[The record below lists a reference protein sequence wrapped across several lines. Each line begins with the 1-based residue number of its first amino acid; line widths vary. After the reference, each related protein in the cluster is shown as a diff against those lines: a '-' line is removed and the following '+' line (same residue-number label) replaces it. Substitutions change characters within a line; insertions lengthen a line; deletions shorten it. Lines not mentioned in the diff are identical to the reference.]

1 MKKILLSLLI
11 SFCAIFTAQSVNL
24 DSLYKCLDKEV
35 NSSSI
40 YVTEHENKISTLKKM
55 LDEVE
60 DSKEKYNISFKI
72 FKEYKSFINDSA
84 LTYIEKCIEFADKI
98 NRKDLSD
105 NCKSLLAFQC
115 STAGMYTESLD
126 ILRSINKKHLKKEGL
141 GNYYIAFNHVY
152 GELSYYTQLNH
163 LRAFYANKANAYRD
177 SVYYTVDPS
186 CEDYLL
192 KKEIQ
197 LVNENRLEEAL
208 KVNDERLKKVT
219 YGTHE
224 YAIVSYY
231 RSQIFRSMNQLDSVK
246 CWLALS
252 AISDIRNSVMDH
264 ASLWNLADL
273 LNKDGDLDRSYKYI
287 KLSWNATTVFNA
299 RVRSW
304 LASPILSMIDNK
316 YQTSIKERN
325 EKLRTFVIVIS
336 VLSVLLLIGVFYVN
350 HQRKKLSMA
359 MNQMRIINN
368 QLKELNDE
376 LSIVNDNLD
385 KSNHDLS
392 VVNEKLSYSNS
403 RLNESN
409 RVKEEYIGRFLSLCS
424 IYIDKLDGFRKQ
436 VNKKM
441 KNNEMEQLFQL
452 TKSLDFRERELT
464 ELYSNFDDAFLHL
477 FPNFVEEFNALL
489 KEDSKIT
496 LTDVNILTTELRI
509 FALIRLGIDDSSKI
523 ADFLHYS
530 VNTIYNYRARVKNN
544 ANGNREDFERRVR
557 SIGLTFEK

>member
-1 MKKILLSLLI
+1 
-11 SFCAIFTAQSVNL
+11 
-24 DSLYKCLDKEV
+24 
-35 NSSSI
+35 
-40 YVTEHENKISTLKKM
+40 M
-55 LDEVE
+55 L
-60 DSKEKYNISFKI
+60 
-72 FKEYKSFINDSA
+72 
-84 LTYIEKCIEFADKI
+84 
-98 NRKDLSD
+98 
-105 NCKSLLAFQC
+105 
-115 STAGMYTESLD
+115 
-126 ILRSINKKHLKKEGL
+126 
-141 GNYYIAFNHVY
+141 
-152 GELSYYTQLNH
+152 
-163 LRAFYANKANAYRD
+163 
-177 SVYYTVDPS
+177 
-186 CEDYLL
+186 
-192 KKEIQ
+192 
-197 LVNENRLEEAL
+197 
-208 KVNDERLKKVT
+208 
-219 YGTHE
+219 
-224 YAIVSYY
+224 
-231 RSQIFRSMNQLDSVK
+231 FR
-246 CWLALS
+246 
-252 AISDIRNSVMDH
+252 
-264 ASLWNLADL
+264 
-273 LNKDGDLDRSYKYI
+273 
-287 KLSWNATTVFNA
+287 
-299 RVRSW
+299 
-304 LASPILSMIDNK
+304 
-316 YQTSIKERN
+316 SIKERN

-359 MNQMRIINN
+359 RNQMKIINN

-376 LSIVNDNLD
+376 LSTVNDNLD

-392 VVNEKLSYSNS
+392 VVNEKLSHSNS

-452 TKSLDFRERELT
+452 TKSLDFREKELT

-496 LTDVNILTTELRI
+496 ITDVNILTTELRI

-544 ANGNREDFERRVR
+544 AKDNREDFERRVR

>member
-1 MKKILLSLLI
+1 
-11 SFCAIFTAQSVNL
+11 
-24 DSLYKCLDKEV
+24 
-35 NSSSI
+35 
-40 YVTEHENKISTLKKM
+40 
-55 LDEVE
+55 
-60 DSKEKYNISFKI
+60 
-72 FKEYKSFINDSA
+72 
-84 LTYIEKCIEFADKI
+84 
-98 NRKDLSD
+98 
-105 NCKSLLAFQC
+105 
-115 STAGMYTESLD
+115 MYTESLD
-126 ILRSINKKHLKKEGL
+126 ILRSINKRNLKKEDL

-163 LRAFYANKANAYRD
+163 LRAFYADKANAYRD
-177 SVYYTVDPS
+177 SIFYTVDPS
-186 CEDYLL
+186 SEDYLL
-192 KKEIQ
+192 KKETQ

-359 MNQMRIINN
+359 RNQMKIINN

-376 LSIVNDNLD
+376 LSTVNDNLD

-392 VVNEKLSYSNS
+392 AVNEKLSHSNS

-409 RVKEEYIGRFLSLCS
+409 RVKEEYIVVSS
-424 IYIDKLDGFRKQ
+424 AYA
-436 VNKKM
+436 
-441 KNNEMEQLFQL
+441 LF
-452 TKSLDFRERELT
+452 
-464 ELYSNFDDAFLHL
+464 
-477 FPNFVEEFNALL
+477 
-489 KEDSKIT
+489 I
-496 LTDVNILTTELRI
+496 
-509 FALIRLGIDDSSKI
+509 
-523 ADFLHYS
+523 
-530 VNTIYNYRARVKNN
+530 
-544 ANGNREDFERRVR
+544 
-557 SIGLTFEK
+557 